1 MKSKV
6 WFSLLTLLILLIGG
20 CSTSKTADELSTKP
34 MNKAHEGMDRTNG
47 HMSHTNP
54 LQLAPST
61 GENELVIPPLL
72 EPDGDNP
79 AHYSIVAQE
88 GTTEFY
94 QGVQTE
100 TYGYNGS
107 FLGPVIRIQSGQTVQ
122 FSTTNEMS
130 KETTFHWHGLEIPGE
145 GGWWPS

>member
-61 GENELVIPPLL
+61 GENELVIPPIL

-79 AHYSIVAQE
+79 AH
-88 GTTEFY
+88 
-94 QGVQTE
+94 
-100 TYGYNGS
+100 
-107 FLGPVIRIQSGQTVQ
+107 
-122 FSTTNEMS
+122 
-130 KETTFHWHGLEIPGE
+130 
-145 GGWWPS
+145 